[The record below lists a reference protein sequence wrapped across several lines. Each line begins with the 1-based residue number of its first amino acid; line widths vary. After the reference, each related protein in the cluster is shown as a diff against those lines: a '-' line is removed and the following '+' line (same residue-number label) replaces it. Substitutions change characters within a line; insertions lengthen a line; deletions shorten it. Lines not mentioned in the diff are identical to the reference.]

1 MVSWCHGVV
10 RLIRCLVAQVSVW
23 RLDVQWKHHFFAHAS
38 LSDLSLLS
46 SVCKAECFG
55 AYKTR

>member
-1 MVSWCHGVV
+1 MVLWCHGVV
-10 RLIRCLVAQVSVW
+10 RLIRCVSVW
-23 RLDVQWKHHFFAHAS
+23 RLDVQWKRHFFAHAS